1 MSSLMKLSSMEISKL
16 GKSFVHPSTAS
27 AHALTSTYRL
37 MALMELCEVDHFSC
51 GRLVL
56 CIDRHVGQ
64 AARNNLTK
72 DLGWIGFGL
81 TTLDEFS
88 QGEELTSDKWLFM
101 DMEI

>member
-1 MSSLMKLSSMEISKL
+1 MKLSLVRTSRL
-16 GKSFVHPSTAS
+16 GKSSVHLSIVIERT
-27 AHALTSTYRL
+27 LTCNSL
-37 MALMELCEVDHFSC
+37 MALLELCEVDYFSC

-56 CIDRHVGQ
+56 CIDRHTDQ

-88 QGEELTSDKWLFM
+88 QGEKLTSDKWLFM
-101 DMEI
+101 DMEV